1 MALLNRSYYT
11 IESNSIFLNGQSST
25 TLYAVIV
32 FLGRFTYKNLVNYKM
47 VKHIST
53 CITQIDKSH
62 LKVTCYSTKQPRT
75 YISKVNNRDIKGIL
89 ISIRSCLRQ

>member
-62 LKVTCYSTKQPRT
+62 LPELPKSDLLFHEAAKNVH
-75 YISKVNNRDIKGIL
+75 IKG
-89 ISIRSCLRQ
+89 Q